1 MPQAHLYA
9 QWREAVGPL
18 RLDLTEARVSNGVV
32 HVGDH
37 VRELPASHHIQPCAC
52 TLCRDRPDA
61 ERVVRVQ
68 AIGSR
73 EGTVYLLLPGAYECP
88 ALEVERVDLTPL
100 ERRAHTTN
108 SNQS

>member
-9 QWREAVGPL
+9 QWRETVGPL
-18 RLDLTEARVSNGVV
+18 RLNLTEARVSNGIVR
-32 HVGDH
+32 VGDQ

-52 TLCRDRPDA
+52 TLCRVRPDE

-73 EGTVYLLLPGAYECP
+73 DGTVYVVLPGLYECP
-88 ALEVERVDLTPL
+88 AMEVERVEKT
-100 ERRAHTTN
+100 
-108 SNQS
+108 

>member
-9 QWREAVGPL
+9 QWRETVGPL
-18 RLDLTEARVSNGVV
+18 RLNLTEARVSNGVV

-37 VRELPASHHIQPCAC
+37 VRELPAAHHIQPCAC
-52 TLCRDRPDA
+52 TLCREQPDE

-73 EGTVYLLLPGAYECP
+73 DGTVYLLLPGAYECP
-88 ALEVERVDLTPL
+88 ALEVERVELNNTG
-100 ERRAHTTN
+100 
-108 SNQS
+108 